1 MILDERMFEDNDFGT
16 TNTNRPEL
24 INSLLLNLFKELGVD
39 PKVASS
45 SMGYETIVSY
55 ISFIASQALGESLN
69 ESVDEDKLFFELIHL
84 IDNLNYNGEVAKE
97 MSDFDDVY
105 NSLKKLLNRLDKY
118 YSKDESLK
126 ESINTDD
133 AYTYEESE
141 KVLKD
146 YTNDWKKE
154 SGTSRTYYK
163 KEKDNAIDILKK
175 HYKVVEVSDGR
186 GSNDEEMSWI
196 ISYSEPIN

>member
-1 MILDERMFEDNDFGT
+1 MILNERLFEDNDFGT

-24 INSLLLNLFKELGVD
+24 VNSLLLDLFKELGVD

-45 SMGYETIVSY
+45 SMGYDTIVSY

-84 IDNLNYNGEVAKE
+84 IDNLNYSGEVAKE

-163 KEKDNAIDILKK
+163 KEKDNATDILKK

-186 GSNDEEMSWI
+186 GSNDEEMSWV
-196 ISYSEPIN
+196 ISYAEPIN

>member
-1 MILDERMFEDNDFGT
+1 MILNERMFEDNDFGT

-24 INSLLLNLFKELGVD
+24 VNSLLLNLFKELGVD

-126 ESINTDD
+126 ESINDD
-133 AYTYEESE
+133 GAYTYEESE

-146 YTNDWKKE
+146 YTKNWTKE
-154 SGTSRTYYK
+154 SGISRTYYK
-163 KEKDNAIDILKK
+163 KEKDSATDILKK

-186 GSNDEEMSWI
+186 GSNDEEMSWVM
-196 ISYSEPIN
+196 SYSEPIN

>member
-1 MILDERMFEDNDFGT
+1 MILNERMFEDNDFGT

-39 PKVASS
+39 PKAASS

-69 ESVDEDKLFFELIHL
+69 ESVDEDQLFFELIHL

-126 ESINTDD
+126 ESINDD
-133 AYTYEESE
+133 GAYTYEESE

-146 YTNDWKKE
+146 YTNGWKKE

-163 KEKDNAIDILKK
+163 KEKDSAIDILKK

-186 GSNDEEMSWI
+186 GSNDEEMSWV